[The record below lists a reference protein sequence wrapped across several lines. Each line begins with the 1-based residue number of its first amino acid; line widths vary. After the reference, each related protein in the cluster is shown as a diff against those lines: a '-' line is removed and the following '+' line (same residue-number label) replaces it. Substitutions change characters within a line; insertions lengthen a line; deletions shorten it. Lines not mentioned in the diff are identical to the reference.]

1 MLSEKRIS
9 VVLPV
14 YNEKESIRTV
24 AASIHNA
31 LRNKI
36 AYEIIIVDDGSKDGT
51 RELLKEIDARV
62 ILHPVNIGYGQAL
75 LSGIAAAKYENI
87 VTIDSDGSYSA
98 DDIIRLVIEG
108 DDANLVIGQR
118 TGKEFWGSLIKHP
131 ARFLFLL
138 LAEFTVGQKIPDVNS
153 GLRLFKKSSFDE
165 VNFPII
171 CRGFSFS
178 STMTLSFFASGMF
191 VKFVPISYLTR
202 SGESKVNYLRDTLRT
217 LQTLVEI
224 VTYYNPLK
232 IILLIDALPALLS
245 IVFLITYAVNHSLW
259 AALFSLLSFHVML
272 VIFVMGLII
281 DAIRLKKR

>member
-24 AASIHNA
+24 VASINDA

-98 DDIIRLVIEG
+98 DDIIRLVTEG
-108 DDANLVIGQR
+108 DDADLVIGQR

-202 SGESKVNYLRDTLRT
+202 SGESKVNYFRDTLRT

-245 IVFLITYAVNHSLW
+245 IMFLITYAVNHSLW